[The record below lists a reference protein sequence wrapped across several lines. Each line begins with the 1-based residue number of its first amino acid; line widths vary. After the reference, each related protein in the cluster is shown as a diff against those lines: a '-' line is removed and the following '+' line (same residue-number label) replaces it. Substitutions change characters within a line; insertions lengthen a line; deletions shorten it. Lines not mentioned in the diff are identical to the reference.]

1 MKKKAI
7 IVSIKGPKLT
17 RKGKNTFVKRKSMG
31 DNLI

>member
-17 RKGKNTFVKRKSMG
+17 KRKNTFVKRKSMG